1 MNSESTL
8 LAPKEVARQLGVSP
22 VTVRLWAQ
30 ENKLP
35 FTVTAGGHRRFLQ
48 EDVDAFHHAHN
59 TEKYRPLSIVIVDD
73 DKLHVELLKTI
84 IENIDRPST
93 IHVAHDGFEAG
104 QLITQ
109 QQPDIV
115 LLDLKMPGLDGF
127 SVCQRIKQNPQQ
139 QSIRIIAITGFAD
152 PDNVERILAAGA
164 EQCLSKPIQ
173 IQTITQLISA

>member
-1 MNSESTL
+1 M
-8 LAPKEVARQLGVSP
+8 
-22 VTVRLWAQ
+22 
-30 ENKLP
+30 
-35 FTVTAGGHRRFLQ
+35 
-48 EDVDAFHHAHN
+48 
-59 TEKYRPLSIVIVDD
+59 
-73 DKLHVELLKTI
+73 LHMMV
-84 IENIDRPST
+84 
-93 IHVAHDGFEAG
+93 EAG